1 MTRILAIA
9 VTLASVLAVDR
20 GVTGCASSTPPAID
34 PTTEANLAAYAA
46 EEQQCVALAGT
57 RAAADVCITGVRD
70 RWCAP
75 GQPLADA
82 GACTFTFVDAGPIVF
97 LDGGGQ

>member
-9 VTLASVLAVDR
+9 VTIASVLAVDR
-20 GVTGCASSTPPAID
+20 GVTGCASSTPAAVD
-34 PTTEANLAAYAA
+34 PTTEANIAAYSAEETQCVTLAA
-46 EEQQCVALAGT
+46 T
-57 RAAADVCITGVRD
+57 RQAADACIQGVRD

-82 GACTFTFVDAGPIVF
+82 GACLYSVPVDAG
-97 LDGGGQ
+97 GQ

>member
-1 MTRILAIA
+1 MIRTVAVL

-20 GVTGCASSTPPAID
+20 GVTGCTGSKPAID

-57 RAAADVCITGVRD
+57 RAAADVCITGVKD

-82 GACTFTFVDAGPIVF
+82 GACTFTLVDAGPVVI